1 MAPHALSW
9 ISVPLLVLLAASTSF
24 AASRGAWAPKTADPD
39 DGFTAVSLHESN
51 FVLQRP
57 FDEASGARYSFN
69 GTVRKLWVLSSDKP
83 HARQSHTSPRT
94 EIRMAGYDYSSG
106 VWQFEGYGY
115 VPSGTTG
122 VSIMQVFGAGETAT
136 TLMLHV
142 YDGALRYYDRQIVE
156 DAIYD
161 RWFRL
166 NVVHDVE
173 GSTLTVYIDGQQR
186 LHVDGRG
193 GDSHYFKFG
202 VYAQNHDSSCMESRW
217 KGVRILKKD
226 TSH

>member
-1 MAPHALSW
+1 MAPRGLSW
-9 ISVPLLVLLAASTSF
+9 ISVSLLIFMASSSFIAARS
-24 AASRGAWAPKTADPD
+24 ARAPKTADPTN
-39 DGFTAVSLHESN
+39 GFTAVSLDESN
-51 FVLQRP
+51 FALQRP
-57 FDEASGARYSFN
+57 FDEASGARYSFD

-94 EIRMAGYDYSSG
+94 EIRMEGYDYSSG
-106 VWQFEGYGY
+106 VWQFEGHGY
-115 VPSGTTG
+115 VPSGTNG

-142 YDGALRYYDRQIVE
+142 YDGALRYYDRQLVE
-156 DAIYD
+156 DDVYD

-166 NVVHDVE
+166 NVVHDVRA
-173 GSTLTVYIDGQQR
+173 STLTVYIDGKQK
-186 LHVDGRG
+186 LHVHGRG

-202 VYAQNHDSSCMESRW
+202 VYAQNHASRRMESRW

-226 TSH
+226 

>member
-9 ISVPLLVLLAASTSF
+9 ISVSLLIFLASSSCV
-24 AASRGAWAPKTADPD
+24 AARGARAPKTNDPTA
-39 DGFTAVSLHESN
+39 GFTAVRLGESN
-51 FVLQRP
+51 FALQRP
-57 FDEASGARYSFN
+57 FDETSGARYSFD

-106 VWQFEGYGY
+106 VWQFEGHGY

-142 YDGALRYYDRQIVE
+142 YNGALRYYDRQVVE
-156 DAIYD
+156 DDIYD

-166 NVVHDVE
+166 NVVHDVKA
-173 GSTLTVYIDGQQR
+173 STVTVYIDGKQK
-186 LHVDGRG
+186 LHVNGRG

-217 KGVRILKKD
+217 KGIRILKKD
-226 TSH
+226 